1 VLYGGTAIALRL
13 GHRIS
18 LDFDF
23 FNDGPLRPAALTE
36 HCPALAR
43 ATVLQERID
52 TLTLLAGAGDNVV
65 KVSFFA
71 GLGFG
76 RVGEPEVTDDD
87 VLLVASADDLLAH
100 KLKVLLQ
107 RVEAKDYLDIVA
119 LLRAGVALDRALA
132 SARAMYGTAFQPSEC
147 LKALTYFEGG
157 DLHSLSHDVKE
168 ALISAASAVRDLPR
182 ATVVATR
189 LAI

>member
-1 VLYGGTAIALRL
+1 MTRFQARRDILPSAQTALWNELR
-13 GHRIS
+13 H
-18 LDFDF
+18 
-23 FNDGPLRPAALTE
+23 
-36 HCPALAR
+36 
-43 ATVLQERID
+43 
-52 TLTLLAGAGDNVV
+52 V

-76 RVGEPEVTDDD
+76 RVGEPEVTEDD

-100 KLKVLLQ
+100 KLKVVLQ

-157 DLHSLSHDVKE
+157 DLNSLSHDLRE
-168 ALISAASAVRDLPR
+168 ALISGASAARDLPR

-189 LAI
+189 LALSLTS